1 MHGGRAR
8 SVALAPAQAAP
19 GPPAR
24 PAAVCWPLAAKWG
37 QFAHGVLVA
46 IWGDPKVGAQRGR
59 GYIAAGER
67 GFYWEGRRGLECLL
81 TTQVDEIHCYASGVA
96 A

>member
-8 SVALAPAQAAP
+8 SVALALAQTAP

-37 QFAHGVLVA
+37 QFAHGVFVA
-46 IWGDPKVGAQRGR
+46 IWGDPKVGAQRG
-59 GYIAAGER
+59 GVSLEWSPEV
-67 GFYWEGRRGLECLL
+67 GFFWEGGG
-81 TTQVDEIHCYASGVA
+81 TQTGFEYATVTV
-96 A
+96 